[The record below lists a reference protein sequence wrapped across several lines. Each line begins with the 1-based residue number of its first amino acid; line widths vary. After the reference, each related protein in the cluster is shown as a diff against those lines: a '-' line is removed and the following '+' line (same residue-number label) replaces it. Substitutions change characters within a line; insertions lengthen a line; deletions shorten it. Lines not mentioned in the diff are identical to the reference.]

1 LIILSNLIKIMP
13 KTAIKNRSPKTWVQL
28 TINAPAQQA
37 DLIAAFLASVPV
49 DGVEQTAPPPD
60 EEAPAREDINCYLT
74 PGPDFEARYEEIKD
88 FVKGFNRLRPEVEQI
103 SCHYSEVIEED
114 WNVRWKEHFKPFKL
128 SERLVIKPTW
138 VNFKAQDDELVI
150 EMDPG
155 MAFGTGLHATTR
167 LVIGLIEKL
176 FSGQR
181 PPISALDV
189 GCGTGILGMS
199 CVLFGAEKVIGVDND
214 PDARE
219 AARANIDHNGL
230 RAYSIIDDDL
240 RALSGKYDLIAAN
253 ITCDILTMLVPD
265 LVRCLAAGGDLLLS
279 GILAGDQSEAME
291 QNIISRGLTLVETC
305 QDDEW
310 LGMHFA
316 AAN

>member
-1 LIILSNLIKIMP
+1 MP
-13 KTAIKNRSPKTWVQL
+13 KTEIKNRPPKTWVQL
-28 TINAPAQQA
+28 TINTPARQA

-60 EEAPAREDINCYLT
+60 EEVPIREDINCYLS
-74 PGPDFEARYEEIKD
+74 PGPDFEARNAEIKE
-88 FVKGFNRLRPEVEQI
+88 FVQRFNNLFSEVEQI

-114 WNVRWKEHFKPFKL
+114 WNAGWKEHFKPFKL

-138 VNFKAQDDELVI
+138 VDFKAQGAELVI

-167 LVIGLIEKL
+167 LAVRLIEKI
-176 FSGQR
+176 FSGH
-181 PPISALDV
+181 PLPSTALDV

-219 AARANIDHNGL
+219 AARANIAHNGL

-240 RALSGKYDLIAAN
+240 KVVSAKYDLVAAN

-265 LVRCLAAGGDLLLS
+265 LVRCLAAGGNLVLS
-279 GILAGDQSEAME
+279 GILAGEQSEAME
-291 QNIISRGLTLVETC
+291 QNITKRGLTLVELC
-305 QDDEW
+305 RDDEW
-310 LGMHFA
+310 VGMHFSA
-316 AAN
+316 AR

>member
-1 LIILSNLIKIMP
+1 MP
-13 KTAIKNRSPKTWVQL
+13 KTEIKNRPPKTWVQL
-28 TINAPAQQA
+28 TINAPARQA

-60 EEAPAREDINCYLT
+60 EEAPAREDINCYLS
-74 PGPDFEARYEEIKD
+74 PGPDFEARNEEIKE
-88 FVKGFNRLRPEVEQI
+88 FVKRFNTLLPEAEQI
-103 SCHYSEVIEED
+103 NCHYSEVIEED
-114 WNVRWKEHFKPFKL
+114 WNAGWKEHFKPFKL
-128 SERLVIKPTW
+128 SKRLVIKPTW
-138 VNFKAQDDELVI
+138 VDFKAQGAELVI

-167 LVIGLIEKL
+167 LAVRLIEKI
-176 FSGQR
+176 FSGH
-181 PPISALDV
+181 PSPGTALDV

-219 AARANIDHNGL
+219 AARANIAHNGL

-240 RALSGKYDLIAAN
+240 KAVSGEYNLVAAN

-265 LVRCLAAGGDLLLS
+265 LVRCLAAGGDLVLS
-279 GILAGDQSEAME
+279 GILAGEQSEAME
-291 QNIISRGLTLVETC
+291 RNIISRGLTLVELC
-305 QDDEW
+305 RDGEW
-310 LGMHFA
+310 VGMHFSA
-316 AAN
+316 VS

>member
-1 LIILSNLIKIMP
+1 MP
-13 KTAIKNRSPKTWVQL
+13 KTEINNRPPKTWVQL
-28 TINAPAQQA
+28 TLNAPARQA

-74 PGPDFEARYEEIKD
+74 PGPDFEARQAEIKN
-88 FVKGFNRLRPEVEQI
+88 FVKDFNRLLPAVEQI
-103 SCHYSEVIEED
+103 ICHHSEVIEED
-114 WNVRWKEHFKPFKL
+114 WNAAWKEHFKPFKL

-138 VNFKAQDDELVI
+138 VDFKAQGTELVI

-167 LVIGLIEKL
+167 LTIGLIEKV
-176 FSGQR
+176 FSGRR
-181 PPISALDV
+181 PPVSALDV

-199 CVLFGAEKVIGVDND
+199 CVLFGAERVIGVDND
-214 PDARE
+214 PDARA
-219 AARANIDHNGL
+219 AARANIEHNGL

-240 RALSGKYDLIAAN
+240 KEVSGKYDLIAAN

-265 LVRCLAAGGDLLLS
+265 LVRCLTAGGDLVLS
-279 GILAGDQSEAME
+279 GILAGEQSEAME

-305 QDDEW
+305 QDGEW
-310 LGMHFA
+310 LGMRFT

>member
-1 LIILSNLIKIMP
+1 MP
-13 KTAIKNRSPKTWVQL
+13 KTAIKNRPPKTWVQL

-60 EEAPAREDINCYLT
+60 EEAPAREDINCYLS
-74 PGPDFEARYEEIKD
+74 PGPDFEARNEEIKE
-88 FVKGFNRLRPEVEQI
+88 FVKRFNGLLLEAEQI
-103 SCHYSEVIEED
+103 SCHYSEVVEED
-114 WNVRWKEHFKPFKL
+114 WNAGWKEHFKPFKL

-138 VNFKAQDDELVI
+138 VDFEAQGTELVI

-167 LVIGLIEKL
+167 LTIGLIEKL
-176 FSGQR
+176 FAGH
-181 PPISALDV
+181 PPPVTALDV

-199 CVLFGAEKVIGVDND
+199 CVLFGAKRVIGVDND

-219 AARANIDHNGL
+219 AARANIAHNGL
-230 RAYSIIDDDL
+230 LAYNIIDDDL
-240 RALSGKYDLIAAN
+240 RTVSGEYDLIAAN

-265 LVRCLAAGGDLLLS
+265 LVRCLAPGGDLVLS
-279 GILAGDQSEAME
+279 GILNGAQSEAME
-291 QNIISRGLTLVETC
+291 KNINSRGLTLVETC
-305 QDDEW
+305 QDGEW
-310 LGMHFA
+310 VGMHFS

>member
-1 LIILSNLIKIMP
+1 MP
-13 KTAIKNRSPKTWVQL
+13 KTEIKNRPPKTWVQL
-28 TINAPAQQA
+28 TINAPARQA

-60 EEAPAREDINCYLT
+60 EKAPAREDINCYLS
-74 PGPDFEARYEEIKD
+74 PGPDFEARNAEIKE
-88 FVKGFNRLRPEVEQI
+88 FVQRFNSLLSVAEQI
-103 SCHYSEVIEED
+103 SCYYSEVIEED
-114 WNVRWKEHFKPFKL
+114 WNAAWKEHFKPFKL

-138 VNFKAQDDELVI
+138 VDFKAQNDELVI

-167 LVIGLIEKL
+167 LTIGLIEKL
-176 FSGQR
+176 FSGRR
-181 PPISALDV
+181 PPVSALDV

-199 CVLFGAEKVIGVDND
+199 CVLFGAESVIGIDND

-219 AARANIDHNGL
+219 AARVNIDHNGL
-230 RAYSIIDDDL
+230 RAYRIIDDDL
-240 RALSGKYDLIAAN
+240 RAVGGKYDLIAAN

-265 LVRCLAAGGDLLLS
+265 LVRCLSVGGDLVLS
-279 GILAGDQSEAME
+279 GILTGDQSEAME
-291 QNIISRGLTLVETC
+291 QNIISRGLILVETC
-305 QDDEW
+305 QDGEW
-310 LGMHFA
+310 LGMRFS